1 MFTLDS
7 FHRLCA
13 DGNLSSIKMFDDIP
27 SLYEKLDNKD
37 KIVNGLFW
45 SIVFGQFHV
54 ARYLL
59 DEGIFNPD
67 ELICGEIHILHI
79 LATLG
84 GRDNEILKPMNQYYY
99 LFRYYFVNNEYAP
112 EVVDHNGLLY
122 IEPYNKKEVL
132 DFTKYIID
140 KFTVNV
146 SVKTNNK
153 WWNME
158 KSQAADWFDFYKT
171 SIKDISNS
179 LNLNFNLCSYT
190 PLHLSLLFGYA
201 DMTRLFVESGCDI
214 LCLGCKEVCVKCPY
228 AMRTFMKDMNMLDYL
243 LDEVFDIGYSEEQSN
258 EIIEKNI
265 DNEVNLHYDYVFN
278 EMMWTLI
285 EDKTNINAYSLQYRI
300 MDKVSKCVTRGIHVN
315 RFGELPT
322 VITKNIKA
330 FMNYKYYNIP
340 KKTIINLRK
349 NARSYH

>member
-13 DGNLSSIKMFDDIP
+13 DGNLSSIKLFDDIP
-27 SLYEKLDNKD
+27 KLYEELEN
-37 KIVNGLFW
+37 NGLFW

-67 ELICGEIHILHI
+67 DLICGEIHILHI

-112 EVVDHNGLLY
+112 EVVDHNGVLH

-140 KFTVNV
+140 KYTVNV
-146 SVKTNNK
+146 SVKTNKK
-153 WWNME
+153 WWNIE
-158 KSQAADWFDFYKT
+158 NSQAADWLDFYQT
-171 SIKDISNS
+171 NITHISNS
-179 LNLNFNLCSYT
+179 LNLNYNLVSFT
-190 PLHLSLLFGYA
+190 PLHLSLLFGYS
-201 DMTRLFVESGCDI
+201 DMSRLFVESGCDI

-228 AMRTFMKDMNMLDYL
+228 AIRTFMKDSDLDTL
-243 LDEVFDIGYSEEQSN
+243 LDEVFDIGYSDEEIY
-258 EIIEKNI
+258 EITEKNI
-265 DNEVNLHYDYVFN
+265 KNEVELHWEYIFN
-278 EMMWTLI
+278 EMLWILI
-285 EDKTNINAYSLQYRI
+285 EDNLNINAYSLEYKI
-300 MDKVSKCVTRGIHVN
+300 MDKVSKCVARGIHVN
-315 RFGELPT
+315 RFCELPT

-340 KKTIINLRK
+340 KKIVISSRK
-349 NARSYH
+349 NIRS